1 VLPFLPRL
9 PRQSALG
16 TTTMHRHLPS
26 RRCLSSV
33 LLQRCALLA
42 VLLMS
47 GTAANAADFDVT
59 LDFWGTTSTV
69 GSFAWAVDQ
78 ANTTPG
84 VDTIRVQS
92 GLQIDADNGAKLA
105 SSPTWLT
112 RFTESVTV
120 EGNGATLVADPAY
133 ITTGGLIATKTN
145 IVGSP
150 YSSPLVPGDAV
161 VRAGVSFAQVGTFGQ
176 DNSGVDVTIR
186 NLNADGVA
194 SLLSVNDKATLSVDG
209 GRYTNIV
216 NYTGVDG
223 RSAFV
228 ANNGATL
235 NLDGIALN
243 KNYPFGD
250 IIAVDNDFVI
260 FNGSISGLASTL
272 NMQNSTITGSY
283 GAGALNWVGGTANV
297 VSSVLSNSGGLQISG
312 GDGGIVGTLNFTNSI
327 LELNDGETMQQTQR
341 ILTGPNGMAN
351 VEASSILYNSVFSNG
366 SNEPFGYEGMPLTA
380 AQGGTIN
387 FDSSVVVPLNWDDF
401 FAGNDTY
408 IELTGGNLTADE
420 FSFVMATASQDQAAL
435 QALFNNASLTTSG
448 DTFAISEITGIDFFE
463 SLPQGAVP
471 LTTSPLVDAVSDAGS
486 GGANELLNPIDGQP
500 LLFDV
505 YGSPRTNGLGF
516 RNTGAV
522 QAAPVPEPSSW
533 VLAGMAAATAG
544 WWRLRRRG
552 AKLATHA

>member
-533 VLAGMAAATAG
+533 VLAGMAAGMAG

>member
-1 VLPFLPRL
+1 
-9 PRQSALG
+9 
-16 TTTMHRHLPS
+16 
-26 RRCLSSV
+26 
-33 LLQRCALLA
+33 

-327 LELNDGETMQQTQR
+327 LELM
-341 ILTGPNGMAN
+341 TGKPC
-351 VEASSILYNSVFSNG
+351 SRHSG
-366 SNEPFGYEGMPLTA
+366 S
-380 AQGGTIN
+380 
-387 FDSSVVVPLNWDDF
+387 
-401 FAGNDTY
+401 
-408 IELTGGNLTADE
+408 
-420 FSFVMATASQDQAAL
+420 
-435 QALFNNASLTTSG
+435 
-448 DTFAISEITGIDFFE
+448 
-463 SLPQGAVP
+463 
-471 LTTSPLVDAVSDAGS
+471 
-486 GGANELLNPIDGQP
+486 
-500 LLFDV
+500 
-505 YGSPRTNGLGF
+505 
-516 RNTGAV
+516 
-522 QAAPVPEPSSW
+522 
-533 VLAGMAAATAG
+533 
-544 WWRLRRRG
+544 
-552 AKLATHA
+552 

>member
-1 VLPFLPRL
+1 
-9 PRQSALG
+9 
-16 TTTMHRHLPS
+16 MHRHLPS
-26 RRCLSSV
+26 RRCFSSV
-33 LLQRCALLA
+33 LLQRCALLV

-260 FNGSISGLASTL
+260 FNGSVSGLASTL

-533 VLAGMAAATAG
+533 VLAGMAAGMAG
-544 WWRLRRRG
+544 WWRLRRRAAWG
-552 AKLATHA
+552 ADRW

>member
-1 VLPFLPRL
+1 
-9 PRQSALG
+9 
-16 TTTMHRHLPS
+16 MHRHLPS

-533 VLAGMAAATAG
+533 VLAGMAAGTAG
-544 WWRLRRRG
+544 WWRLRRRA

>member
-1 VLPFLPRL
+1 
-9 PRQSALG
+9 
-16 TTTMHRHLPS
+16 MHRHLPS
-26 RRCLSSV
+26 RRCFSSV
-33 LLQRCALLA
+33 LLQRCALLV

-260 FNGSISGLASTL
+260 FNGSVSGLASTL

-283 GAGALNWVGGTANV
+283 GAGALNWVGGTENV

-533 VLAGMAAATAG
+533 VLAGMAAGMAG
-544 WWRLRRRG
+544 WWRLRRRAAWG
-552 AKLATHA
+552 ADRW

>member
-1 VLPFLPRL
+1 MLPLLPRL

-26 RRCLSSV
+26 RRCFSSV
-33 LLQRCALLA
+33 LLQRCALLV

-260 FNGSISGLASTL
+260 FNGSVSGLASTL

-448 DTFAISEITGIDFFE
+448 DTSAISEITGIDFFE

-533 VLAGMAAATAG
+533 VLAGMAAGMAG
-544 WWRLRRRG
+544 WWRLRRRAAWG
-552 AKLATHA
+552 ADRW

>member
-1 VLPFLPRL
+1 MLPLLPRL

-26 RRCLSSV
+26 RRCFSSV
-33 LLQRCALLA
+33 LLQRCALLV

-260 FNGSISGLASTL
+260 FNGSVSGLASTL

-533 VLAGMAAATAG
+533 VLAGMAAGMAG
-544 WWRLRRRG
+544 WWRLRRRAAWG
-552 AKLATHA
+552 ADRW

>member
-1 VLPFLPRL
+1 MLPFLPRL

-26 RRCLSSV
+26 RRCFSSV
-33 LLQRCALLA
+33 LLQRCALPL

-327 LELNDGETMQQTQR
+327 LELM
-341 ILTGPNGMAN
+341 TGKPC
-351 VEASSILYNSVFSNG
+351 SRHSG
-366 SNEPFGYEGMPLTA
+366 S
-380 AQGGTIN
+380 
-387 FDSSVVVPLNWDDF
+387 
-401 FAGNDTY
+401 
-408 IELTGGNLTADE
+408 
-420 FSFVMATASQDQAAL
+420 
-435 QALFNNASLTTSG
+435 
-448 DTFAISEITGIDFFE
+448 
-463 SLPQGAVP
+463 
-471 LTTSPLVDAVSDAGS
+471 
-486 GGANELLNPIDGQP
+486 
-500 LLFDV
+500 
-505 YGSPRTNGLGF
+505 
-516 RNTGAV
+516 
-522 QAAPVPEPSSW
+522 
-533 VLAGMAAATAG
+533 
-544 WWRLRRRG
+544 
-552 AKLATHA
+552 

>member
-1 VLPFLPRL
+1 
-9 PRQSALG
+9 
-16 TTTMHRHLPS
+16 
-26 RRCLSSV
+26 
-33 LLQRCALLA
+33 

-435 QALFNNASLTTSG
+435 RALFNNASLTTSG

-533 VLAGMAAATAG
+533 VLAGMAAGMAG
-544 WWRLRRRG
+544 WWRLRRRAAWG
-552 AKLATHA
+552 ADRW

>member
-1 VLPFLPRL
+1 
-9 PRQSALG
+9 
-16 TTTMHRHLPS
+16 MHRHLPS
-26 RRCLSSV
+26 RRCFSSV
-33 LLQRCALLA
+33 LLQRCALPL

-260 FNGSISGLASTL
+260 FNGSVSGLASTL

-533 VLAGMAAATAG
+533 VLAGMAAGMAG
-544 WWRLRRRG
+544 WWRLRRRAAWG
-552 AKLATHA
+552 ADRW

>member
-1 VLPFLPRL
+1 MLPFLPRL

-26 RRCLSSV
+26 RRFLSSV

-42 VLLMS
+42 VLLVS

-92 GLQIDADNGAKLA
+92 GLQINADNGDSLA
-105 SSPTWLT
+105 GSPTWLT
-112 RFTESVTV
+112 RFTDSVTV
-120 EGNGATLVADPAY
+120 EGNGATLVANPAY
-133 ITTGGLIATKTN
+133 ITTGGLVATKTN
-145 IVGSP
+145 IVGSA
-150 YSSPLVPGDAV
+150 YSSPLVPGDV
-161 VRAGVSFAQVGTFGQ
+161 VVTAGVSFAEVGISGQ

-209 GRYTNIV
+209 GHFTNIV

-223 RSAFV
+223 RSAFD
-228 ANNGATL
+228 ARGGATL

-243 KNYPFGD
+243 RNFPFGEVV
-250 IIAVDNDFVI
+250 AVGDDYAV
-260 FNGSISGLASTL
+260 FNGSIAGSSSTL

-283 GAGALNWVGGTANV
+283 GAGALLWLGGTANV

-312 GDGGIVGTLNFTNSI
+312 DVGGAVGTLNFTNSI
-327 LELNDGETMQQTQR
+327 LELNDGETLQQTQR
-341 ILTGPNGMAN
+341 ILTGPDGVAN
-351 VEASSILYNSVFSNG
+351 VEASTILYNSLFSNG

-380 AQGGTIN
+380 AAGGTIN

-435 QALFNNASLTTSG
+435 RALFNNASLTTSG

-486 GGANELLNPIDGQP
+486 GGANELFNPIDGQP

-522 QAAPVPEPSSW
+522 QAVPEPATW
-533 VLAGMAAATAG
+533 LMACLAVGTAG
-544 WWRLRRRG
+544 WWRLRRRA
-552 AKLATHA
+552 AKITPHA

>member
-1 VLPFLPRL
+1 MLPFLPRL

-92 GLQIDADNGAKLA
+92 GLQINADNGDSLA
-105 SSPTWLT
+105 GSPTWLT

-120 EGNGATLVADPAY
+120 EGNGATLVANPAY
-133 ITTGGLIATKTN
+133 ITTGGLVATKTN
-145 IVGSP
+145 IVGSA
-150 YSSPLVPGDAV
+150 YSSPLVPGDV
-161 VRAGVSFAQVGTFGQ
+161 VVTPGVSFAEVGISGQ
-176 DNSGVDVTIR
+176 DNSGVNVTIR

-209 GRYTNIV
+209 GRFTNIV

-223 RSAFV
+223 RSAFD
-228 ANNGATL
+228 ARAGATL

-243 KNYPFGD
+243 RNFPFGEVV
-250 IIAVDNDFVI
+250 AVGDDYAV
-260 FNGSISGLASTL
+260 FNGSIAGSSSTL

-283 GAGALNWVGGTANV
+283 GAGALLWLGGTANV

-312 GDGGIVGTLNFTNSI
+312 DVGGAVGTLNFTNSI
-327 LELNDGETMQQTQR
+327 LELNDGETLQQTQR
-341 ILTGPNGMAN
+341 ILTGPDGVAN
-351 VEASSILYNSVFSNG
+351 VEASTILYNSLFSNG

-401 FAGNDTY
+401 FAGNDTS
-408 IELTGGNLTADE
+408 IELTGGSLTADAPE
-420 FSFVMATASQDQAAL
+420 PRLELRLRDGPNVRWPSDPDADDRGRVHTGVPGDRRGQEAHERGRPGAAERPVRASGRARAHPERQRQRVHRQMRPGVA
-435 QALFNNASLTTSG
+435 G
-448 DTFAISEITGIDFFE
+448 TGGRE
-463 SLPQGAVP
+463 
-471 LTTSPLVDAVSDAGS
+471 DAVHRAGL
-486 GGANELLNPIDGQP
+486 A
-500 LLFDV
+500 
-505 YGSPRTNGLGF
+505 LG
-516 RNTGAV
+516 
-522 QAAPVPEPSSW
+522 E
-533 VLAGMAAATAG
+533 
-544 WWRLRRRG
+544 RLRGELQRQASGRAPEAGVVRHPARG
-552 AKLATHA
+552 

>member
-1 VLPFLPRL
+1 MPRL
-9 PRQSALG
+9 FSSA
-16 TTTMHRHLPS
+16 
-26 RRCLSSV
+26 RCFSSA
-33 LLQRCALLA
+33 LLQRCALL

-59 LDFWGTTSTV
+59 LDYWGTTSTV

-92 GLQIDADNGAKLA
+92 GLQINADNGDSLA
-105 SSPTWLT
+105 GSPTWLT

-120 EGNGATLVADPAY
+120 EGNGATLVANPAY
-133 ITTGGLIATKTN
+133 VTTGGLVATKTN
-145 IVGSP
+145 IVGSA
-150 YSSPLVPGDAV
+150 YSSPLVPGDV
-161 VRAGVSFAQVGTFGQ
+161 VVTPGVSFAEVGISGQ
-176 DNSGVDVTIR
+176 DNSGVNVTIR

-209 GRYTNIV
+209 GRFTNIV

-223 RSAFV
+223 RSAFD
-228 ANNGATL
+228 ARAGATL

-243 KNYPFGD
+243 RNFPFGD
-250 IIAVDNDFVI
+250 IVPVGNDYAV
-260 FNGSISGLASTL
+260 FNGSIAGSSSTL

-283 GAGALNWVGGTANV
+283 GAGALLWLGGTANV

-312 GDGGIVGTLNFTNSI
+312 DVGGAVGTLNFTNSI
-327 LELNDGETMQQTQR
+327 LELNDGETLQQTQR
-341 ILTGPNGMAN
+341 ILTGPDGVAN
-351 VEASSILYNSVFSNG
+351 VEASSILYNSLFSNG

-380 AQGGTIN
+380 AAGGTIN

-401 FAGNDTY
+401 FAGNDAY
-408 IELTGGNLTADE
+408 IELNGGNLTADE

-471 LTTSPLVDAVSDAGS
+471 LPTSPLVDAVSDAGS
-486 GGANELLNPIDGQP
+486 GGANVLLNPIDGQP

-505 YGSPRTNGLGF
+505 YGNPRTNGFGF

-522 QAAPVPEPSSW
+522 QAVPEPSSW
-533 VLAGMAAATAG
+533 LLACLAVGTSG
-544 WWRLRRRG
+544 WWRLRRRA

>member
-1 VLPFLPRL
+1 
-9 PRQSALG
+9 
-16 TTTMHRHLPS
+16 MHRHLPS
-26 RRCLSSV
+26 RRCFSSV
-33 LLQRCALLA
+33 LLQRCALLV

-260 FNGSISGLASTL
+260 FNGSVSGLASTL

-420 FSFVMATASQDQAAL
+420 LSFVMATASQDQAAL

-533 VLAGMAAATAG
+533 VLAGMAAGMAG
-544 WWRLRRRG
+544 WWRLRRRAAWG
-552 AKLATHA
+552 ADRW